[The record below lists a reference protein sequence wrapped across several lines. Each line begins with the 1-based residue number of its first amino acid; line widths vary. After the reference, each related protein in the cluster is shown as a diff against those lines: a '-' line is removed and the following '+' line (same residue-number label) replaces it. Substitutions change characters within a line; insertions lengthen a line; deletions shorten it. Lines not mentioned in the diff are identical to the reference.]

1 MTGIYKICVAN
12 MLFQIKKVPPD
23 RVTALPSGA
32 FKCSILDQWDQIK
45 HNESVVYQWILGEPN
60 QDN

>member
-1 MTGIYKICVAN
+1 MCNKYAVSN
-12 MLFQIKKVPPD
+12 KKVPPD